1 MLIGLFNFVPQSW
14 SLIIGRKNTHKRH
27 LRIIKNIY
35 SAQSITVALEEISV
49 TIGLY
54 LYRW

>member
-54 LYRW
+54 LYH